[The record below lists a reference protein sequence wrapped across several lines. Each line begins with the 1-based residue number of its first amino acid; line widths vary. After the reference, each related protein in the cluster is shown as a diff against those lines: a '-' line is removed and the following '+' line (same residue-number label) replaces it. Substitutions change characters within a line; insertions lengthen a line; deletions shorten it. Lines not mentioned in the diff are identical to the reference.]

1 CFGRFAPSN
10 DALMTHVYDLAA
22 RCARVVLER
31 CALGKQ
37 RAWGMPGARRTRS
50 LVCNGGG
57 STRVSTT
64 GPPEHPAFPHAMV
77 LTASFVLSPVIG
89 LFCHRRPAD
98 MVLSAPGRADLP
110 PLDLTPA
117 SRRQDH
123 TTSPSASAPFVSA
136 PCDRSRETRPAIKL
150 RARRCRVHRIPRPTS
165 VTIAKRPSVG
175 RDGEG
180 YSFDLGQAR
189 TGIFLQMGL
198 DGANQIDPTG
208 DFFLSRHPGPQ

>member
-1 CFGRFAPSN
+1 
-10 DALMTHVYDLAA
+10 
-22 RCARVVLER
+22 
-31 CALGKQ
+31 
-37 RAWGMPGARRTRS
+37 
-50 LVCNGGG
+50 
-57 STRVSTT
+57 
-64 GPPEHPAFPHAMV
+64 MV

-123 TTSPSASAPFVSA
+123 TTSPSAATSLVSTPF
-136 PCDRSRETRPAIKL
+136 DRSRETRPAITHVPN
-150 RARRCRVHRIPRPTS
+150 AAASTASRPAS
-165 VTIAKRPSVG
+165 VTIAIRPSGG

-180 YSFDLGQAR
+180 YRSDLGKEE

-198 DGANQIDPTG
+198 DRANQIDPLQQIT
-208 DFFLSRHPGPQ
+208 LSS